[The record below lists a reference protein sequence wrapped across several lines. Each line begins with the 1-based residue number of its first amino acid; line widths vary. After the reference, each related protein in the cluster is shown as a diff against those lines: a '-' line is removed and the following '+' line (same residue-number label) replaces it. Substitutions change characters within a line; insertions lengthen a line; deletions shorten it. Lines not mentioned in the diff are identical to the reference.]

1 MADRPR
7 DFDRTQ
13 PATPASSGIRE
24 TDDYFRN
31 RTEGGSQGQQGQ
43 QVADQ
48 AREKAGE
55 AMDTARSGMQQA
67 EERVDEKRGT
77 AADSVDQAAQ
87 KLRERADSMPG
98 GERTSEMATKAA
110 DRLES
115 TATYVRDHDVSQ
127 MTSDLEGFV
136 RQHPTESL
144 IAAAAAGFLMGK
156 MLRS

>member
-1 MADRPR
+1 MTDRPR
-7 DFDRTQ
+7 DFERTQ
-13 PATPASSGIRE
+13 PATPASSGVRE
-24 TDDYFRN
+24 TDDYFLN
-31 RTEGGSQGQQGQ
+31 RPDGGTQGQQGQ
-43 QVADQ
+43 QVTDQ
-48 AREKAGE
+48 ARDKASE
-55 AMDTARSGMQQA
+55 AMDTARSSMHQA

-98 GERTSEMATKAA
+98 GERTSQMANQAA

-136 RQHPTESL
+136 RKHPTESL